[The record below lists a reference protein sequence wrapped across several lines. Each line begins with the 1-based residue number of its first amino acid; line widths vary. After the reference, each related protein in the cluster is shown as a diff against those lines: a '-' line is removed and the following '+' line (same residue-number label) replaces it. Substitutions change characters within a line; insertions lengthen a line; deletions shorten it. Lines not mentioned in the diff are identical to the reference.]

1 MQGSIV
7 TYKSQ
12 SVNLQPPNFSDAC
25 FIAKISACAVESFNV
40 SVRLWALAIIWLSLT
55 IIAPIGVSFLLY
67 ALYASFNASFI

>member
-1 MQGSIV
+1 MNFYMSCPYYKLFILELTIAPLHIMQGSIV

-40 SVRLWALAIIWLSLT
+40 SVRL
-55 IIAPIGVSFLLY
+55 
-67 ALYASFNASFI
+67 